1 VCGATVTT
9 EAYPYGAG
17 MTGIGAAFL
26 SPERLAEIGVRP
38 SDIVHMPRNER
49 VRDADE
55 LRRIRAADPGRLAI
69 IHFLDETKPADV
81 KVIRASLIHADT
93 MVASDAMPLS
103 GPGAAGAPVWPLPPG
118 GVTHPRSAGTFGRAY
133 RHLVGERV
141 VSLTEFIRR
150 ASVLPARILEAAT
163 GGAARKGS
171 LAVGADADVV
181 VFDPAAFRDRATYE
195 GSTQTSAGVRHLLV
209 AGAPVIRDGAL
220 LIEARPG
227 RPVRA

>member
-1 VCGATVTT
+1 
-9 EAYPYGAG
+9 
-17 MTGIGAAFL
+17 
-26 SPERLAEIGVRP
+26 
-38 SDIVHMPRNER
+38 
-49 VRDADE
+49 
-55 LRRIRAADPGRLAI
+55 
-69 IHFLDETKPADV
+69 
-81 KVIRASLIHADT
+81 
-93 MVASDAMPLS
+93 
-103 GPGAAGAPVWPLPPG
+103 
-118 GVTHPRSAGTFGRAY
+118 
-133 RHLVGERV
+133 VGERV